1 MGVYLMKKV
10 FIISAATLFFTI
22 CLTSISANDITIKT
36 EPVEFR
42 EVELSRFEKIK
53 TNLSHTE
60 FEEDLGAL
68 CYLISTGY
76 AGYEDMIENGFSID
90 SFKEQILSEFKEK
103 EEINSRDFY
112 FALVNGLK
120 PFINDSHFMIAHF
133 TDLYSF
139 STRKFCAWSDIFVKK
154 DGDNYSVTESNL
166 PAVKKGDIFTDDTT
180 YLFYY
185 PSKGKDTYR
194 IGFLTDITPEI
205 KKDFSFNNGS
215 ISVPLKQDGAI
226 ERRPMKYKSFETKD
240 SAYIELNDFL
250 RPEADSPQRKSAD
263 IVFNKFINLG
273 QKYNSK
279 KNIILD
285 LRSNS
290 GGLTELPLAFIFS
303 LYTNKNFNDTDTLLD
318 RLATWDTESF
328 FERKQILSPSYYQIL
343 AQYEESRNNIPGK
356 MFADSKI
363 TTQKQKTERIVVKNI
378 LKPSKLFSRGS
389 KFKGKLII
397 LTDRNTVSA
406 GEGAILF
413 AKQIFGNDKVYT
425 VGENT
430 YGMAEYWN
438 VFDVQLQNSKMN
450 IHTSFSRNETMRK
463 NELWHGEGTGLYP
476 DYWCT
481 GSDLNETIFMI
492 TGDKE
497 MKEKLK
503 NIEFYLM

>member
-1 MGVYLMKKV
+1 MKKV
-10 FIISAATLFFTI
+10 FIFFASFLFFSTFS
-22 CLTSISANDITIKT
+22 LYAYDNDIIIKS
-36 EPVEFR
+36 EPIEFK
-42 EVELSRFEKIK
+42 EVEYSHFEKIK
-53 TNLSHTE
+53 TSLSHEE
-60 FEEDLGAL
+60 FEKDLESL
-68 CYLISTGY
+68 CYLLSTGY
-76 AGYEDMIENGFSID
+76 AGYEDMQEKGFSIN
-90 SFKEQILSEFKEK
+90 SFEKSVLDKFKSKEV
-103 EEINSRDFY
+103 INSRDFY
-112 FALVNGLK
+112 FSLVEGLK
-120 PFINDSHFMIAHF
+120 PYINDSHFIIAHF
-133 TDLYSF
+133 MNLHSF
-139 STRKFCAWSDIFVKK
+139 STRKFCAWSDIFVRKEK
-154 DGDNYSVTESNL
+154 DDYFVTESKVSSISIND
-166 PAVKKGDIFTDDTT
+166 KFTDETE

-185 PSKGKDTYR
+185 PVKGKNTYR
-194 IGFLTDITPEI
+194 IGFITEEGRATQ
-205 KKDFSFNNGS
+205 KDFSFNNKT
-215 ISVPLKQDGAI
+215 ISVPLKMDGAI
-226 ERRPMKYKSFETKD
+226 ERRPMKFKDFSTND
-240 SAYIELNDFL
+240 SAYIEINDFM
-250 RPEADSPQRKSAD
+250 RPEAGSPQKMAAE
-263 IVFNKFINLG
+263 IIFNKFINLG
-273 QKYNSK
+273 QKYNDK

-290 GGLTELPLAFIFS
+290 GGLTEMPLAFFFS
-303 LYTNKNFNDTDTLLD
+303 LYTNKNYKDTDTIIE
-318 RLATWDTESF
+318 RLSNWNHESF
-328 FERKQILSPSYYQIL
+328 FESTQILSPAYYQIL

-438 VFDVQLQNSKMN
+438 VFDVQLPNSKMN

-503 NIEFYLM
+503 NIELYLM